1 MAYVVA
7 VRRQLAC
14 LVAVVGLNL
23 PVASQFDRL
32 IGPAGTPLAGEA
44 LRARLTADVNGAS
57 TSIMVSFVLLSHVP
71 TEGLATAAVMRKSP
85 WSAISS
91 RAGPARDTA
100 YRRVQR
106 AHVDEKRR
114 RPRARKCARR

>member
-32 IGPAGTPLAGEA
+32 IGP
-44 LRARLTADVNGAS
+44 
-57 TSIMVSFVLLSHVP
+57 
-71 TEGLATAAVMRKSP
+71 
-85 WSAISS
+85 
-91 RAGPARDTA
+91 PAR
-100 YRRVQR
+100 
-106 AHVDEKRR
+106 HSL
-114 RPRARKCARR
+114 ARRCGRV